1 MELVADFVGGVRRG
15 RELRNARE
23 LAECLVAMGVI
34 VKKRKEAE
42 SDD

>member
-23 LAECLVAMGVI
+23 LAECLVAEYSRSLGTPLC
-34 VKKRKEAE
+34 
-42 SDD
+42 D